1 MKLTKIIAIFLTIGL
16 ISSLALLSISSCSK
30 NGDSGKSTEQQAPA
44 SVEQTSAERTAP
56 ETTAP
61 ATTEEKKNYYVSSSE
76 EFPNYSFICPEGWQ
90 LLDSG
95 DGSRILIKN
104 PDSTGNKTESIYIIV
119 EPLEKM
125 GELKTDEQIYTS
137 YTDDAAKEGKA
148 VILEDEKMSID
159 GNDVNLAG
167 YEYKSSLNDDENI
180 KNIDY
185 FTFIKKDNFIYAVKY
200 MGQNIENRQAKKT
213 ITDFI
218 STFTFNDKVE
228 KLKEKDKNSSMNILI
243 LGDDSA
249 FDRPGGR
256 VNGRTDIIIIFH
268 INLDSGKGTVVTIP
282 RDTWVNIPGH
292 KEGKINGAHAIGGNE
307 LTVQTIEEFSGL
319 TIDGYIITDFDGFK
333 PLIDFLGGVT
343 VEVGENLS
351 DGFSG
356 CYLTKGVHHLN
367 GEQALALCRNR
378 YRSGDGSTQSGAF
391 AREKEAAKVVTA
403 LLEQKSTF
411 ERLIALP
418 LLINFFLKYT
428 WTDLQFK
435 DILRLL
441 PILGKVKTGDIEIAG
456 VPSWPQNV
464 GKASAVVYDKEAT
477 QELFDQ
483 IKNQ

>member
-1 MKLTKIIAIFLTIGL
+1 MKLNKIIVTFLITGL
-16 ISSLALLSISSCSK
+16 ISSLTLISISSCSK
-30 NGDSGKSTEQQAPA
+30 NGDSGKSTEQKTPV
-44 SVEQTSAERTAP
+44 SVT
-56 ETTAP
+56 ETTLEKTASETTTA

-76 EFPNYSFICPEGWQ
+76 EFLNYSFICPENWK
-90 LLDSG
+90 LFDSG

-104 PDSTGNKTESIYIIV
+104 PDDTGNRTESIYIIV

-125 GELKTDEQIYTS
+125 GELKTDELIYGS
-137 YTDDAAKEGKA
+137 YAGDKVKEGKT
-148 VILEDEKMSID
+148 VMLENEKISID
-159 GNDVNLAG
+159 GNDADLEG
-167 YEYKSSLNDDENI
+167 YEYKSLLNDDENI

-185 FTFIKKDNFIYAVKY
+185 FTFIKKDNYIYAVKY
-200 MGQNIENRQAKKT
+200 IGQDIEALQAKKT

-243 LGDDSA
+243 LGDDSGLG
-249 FDRPGGR
+249 RPGGR

-268 INLDSGKGTVVTIP
+268 INLDSGKGTVVTVP
-282 RDTWVNIPGH
+282 RDTWVSIPGH
-292 KEGKINGAHAIGGNE
+292 NDGKINGAHAIGGND

-319 TIDGYIITDFDGFK
+319 TFDGYIITDFDGFI

-343 VEVGENLS
+343 VEVGENLADS
-351 DGFSG
+351 FSG

-378 YRSGDGSTQSGAF
+378 HRSGDGTTKSGAF

-411 ERLIALP
+411 QRLMALP
-418 LLINFFLKYT
+418 FLINFLLNYT

-441 PILGKVKTGDIEIAG
+441 PLLGKVKMGDIEITG
-456 VPSWPQNV
+456 VPSWTQNV
-464 GKASAVVYDKEAT
+464 GKASAVVYDIEAT

>member
-1 MKLTKIIAIFLTIGL
+1 MKLTKIIAIFLTFGL

-44 SVEQTSAERTAP
+44 SVAQTSAEKTDS

-268 INLDSGKGTVVTIP
+268 INLDSGKGTVVTVP

-356 CYLTKGVHHLN
+356 CYLTKGIHHLN

-378 YRSGDGSTQSGAF
+378 HRSGDGTTQSGAF

>member
-1 MKLTKIIAIFLTIGL
+1 MKLNRNIAILLVIGL
-16 ISSLALLSISSCSK
+16 ISSFILISISSCSK
-30 NGDSGKSTEQQAPA
+30 NDDIGKSAEQNAA
-44 SVEQTSAERTAP
+44 DSVEQTSPEITVS
-56 ETTAP
+56 ETTATT
-61 ATTEEKKNYYVSSSE
+61 TTEERKNYYISSSE
-76 EFPNYSFICPEGWQ
+76 EFLNYSFICPEGWQ
-90 LLDSG
+90 LLDSV
-95 DGSRILIKN
+95 DGSRILLNN
-104 PDSTGNKTESIYIIV
+104 PDSSDNKTESIYIIV
-119 EPLEKM
+119 EPLEKI
-125 GELKTDEQIYTS
+125 GELKTDEQIYSS
-137 YTDDAAKEGKA
+137 YAGDAAKDGKV
-148 VILEDEKMSID
+148 VIFEDEKITID
-159 GNDVNLAG
+159 GNDVKLAG
-167 YEYKSSLNDDENI
+167 YEYRSLLNDDENI

-185 FTFIKKDNFIYAVKY
+185 FTYIKKDNYIYAIKY
-200 MGQNIENRQAKKT
+200 IGQDIEDWQAKKT
-213 ITDFI
+213 ITGFI
-218 STFTFNDKVE
+218 SSFTFDDKVK

-268 INLDSGKGTVVTIP
+268 INLDSGKGTVVTVP

-292 KEGKINGAHAIGGNE
+292 DDGKINGAHAIGGNE

-343 VEVGENLS
+343 VEVGENLA

-356 CYLTKGVHHLN
+356 CYLTKGIHHLN

-378 YRSGDGSTQSGAF
+378 HRNGDGTTQSGAF
-391 AREKEAAKVVTA
+391 AREKEAAKIVTA

-418 LLINFFLKYT
+418 YLINFLLKYT

-441 PILGKVKTGDIEIAG
+441 PILGKVKTGDIEITG
-456 VPSWPQNV
+456 VPSWPQTI
-464 GKASAVVYDKEAT
+464 GKASAVAYDIEAT
-477 QELFDQ
+477 QELFEQ

>member
-1 MKLTKIIAIFLTIGL
+1 M
-16 ISSLALLSISSCSK
+16 
-30 NGDSGKSTEQQAPA
+30 
-44 SVEQTSAERTAP
+44 
-56 ETTAP
+56 
-61 ATTEEKKNYYVSSSE
+61 
-76 EFPNYSFICPEGWQ
+76 
-90 LLDSG
+90 
-95 DGSRILIKN
+95 
-104 PDSTGNKTESIYIIV
+104 
-119 EPLEKM
+119 
-125 GELKTDEQIYTS
+125 
-137 YTDDAAKEGKA
+137 
-148 VILEDEKMSID
+148 
-159 GNDVNLAG
+159 
-167 YEYKSSLNDDENI
+167 
-180 KNIDY
+180 
-185 FTFIKKDNFIYAVKY
+185 
-200 MGQNIENRQAKKT
+200 
-213 ITDFI
+213 
-218 STFTFNDKVE
+218 
-228 KLKEKDKNSSMNILI
+228 
-243 LGDDSA
+243 GDDSA

-268 INLDSGKGTVVTIP
+268 INLDSGKGTAITVP

-292 KEGKINGAHAIGGNE
+292 KEGKINGAHTTGGIE

-319 TIDGYIITDFDGFK
+319 TIDAYIITDFDGFK

-378 YRSGDGSTQSGAF
+378 HRSGDGSTQSGAF

-418 LLINFFLKYT
+418 LLINFLLKYT
-428 WTDLQFK
+428 WTDLQFR

-441 PILGKVKTGDIEIAG
+441 PILGKVKTGDIEITG
-456 VPSWPQNV
+456 VPSWPQTIGN
-464 GKASAVVYDKEAT
+464 ASAVVYDKEAT

>member
-1 MKLTKIIAIFLTIGL
+1 MRLNRLIAFFLIIGL
-16 ISSLALLSISSCSK
+16 FSSLILISISSCSK
-30 NGDSGKSTEQQAPA
+30 NGNSGELTEQQTQAYVA
-44 SVEQTSAERTAP
+44 ETSAEETAP
-56 ETTAP
+56 GTTTT
-61 ATTEEKKNYYVSSSE
+61 ATTEEKKNYYSSSSE
-76 EFPNYSFICPEGWQ
+76 DFLNYSFICPDDWQ
-90 LLDSG
+90 LFDSG

-104 PDSTGNKTESIYIIV
+104 PDDTGNKTESIYIIV
-119 EPLEKM
+119 EPLEKI
-125 GELKTDEQIYTS
+125 GELETDEQIYSS
-137 YTDDAAKEGKA
+137 YWKDAVKEGKA

-159 GNDVNLAG
+159 GNNASLAG
-167 YEYKSSLNDDENI
+167 YEYKSLLNDDENI

-185 FTFIKKDNFIYAVKY
+185 LTFIKKDNYIYAFKY
-200 MGQNIENRQAKKT
+200 IGQNIEDWQAKKT

-218 STFTFNDKVE
+218 STFTFDDKVE

-343 VEVGENLS
+343 VKVGENLS

-367 GEQALALCRNR
+367 GDQALALCRNR
-378 YRSGDGSTQSGAF
+378 HRSGDGTTQSGAF
-391 AREKEAAKVVTA
+391 AREKEAAKIVTA

-411 ERLIALP
+411 EKLIALP
-418 LLINFFLKYT
+418 LMINFLLKYT

-441 PILGKVKTGDIEIAG
+441 PVLGKTKTGDIEITG
-456 VPSWPQNV
+456 VPSWPQTV
-464 GKASAVVYDKEAT
+464 GNASAVVYDKEAT